1 MGRPPTRN
9 TKSLTALGEI
19 PVEML
24 SDMGSTPIIST
35 TTRPGIRNVFRVFV
49 FVENSFLC
57 DMELYRLMRL
67 GFLQCIFCCFFP
79 ENQVYYRCMYG
90 TDRKRRLSEGSVKK

>member
-1 MGRPPTRN
+1 MRN

-35 TTRPGIRNVFRVFV
+35 NLIAGRTPEVTIVVLPYGFV
-49 FVENSFLC
+49 LATQIK
-57 DMELYRLMRL
+57 DRL
-67 GFLQCIFCCFFP
+67 
-79 ENQVYYRCMYG
+79 
-90 TDRKRRLSEGSVKK
+90 